1 MSPEFEVTILG
12 NTSSIPMHGRNHTA
26 QVVRFGQEFLLL
38 DCGEG
43 TQLQLRKYKAKPSK
57 ISCIF
62 ISHLHGDHYLGLIGL
77 LSSYHLSK
85 RTEPLQLFGPRGLDE
100 ILTTHFRWSNTR
112 LSYSLKFTETS
123 TSGKVLLLEHLNFRV
138 SSFPL
143 NHRIPT
149 TGFLIEEKEGPRS
162 LIKEKLQESQ
172 LPLAAIQ
179 TLREGKDFVDEKGRC
194 YTAIDFCHPHPPLRS
209 YAFCSDTA
217 FSPELS
223 SYFAGVDL
231 LYHEATFLE
240 ADQVRAA
247 ETHHCTAK
255 QAAQIA
261 LLSNAKKLLL
271 GHFSTRYPD
280 LCDLLK
286 EAQTIFPNSYL
297 SAEGITYPIPI
308 SHE

>member
-1 MSPEFEVTILG
+1 
-12 NTSSIPMHGRNHTA
+12 MHGRNHTA

-43 TQLQLRKYKAKPSK
+43 TQLQLRKYKAKASK
-57 ISCIF
+57 ISNIF

-77 LSSYHLSK
+77 LSR
-85 RTEPLQLFGPRGLDE
+85 RTEPLQIFGPRGLDE

-112 LSYSLKFTETS
+112 LSYSLHFTETS
-123 TSGKVLLLEHLNFRV
+123 TFGKVLLLEYPLFRV

-143 NHRIPT
+143 HHRIPT

-162 LIKEKLQESQ
+162 LIKEKLQESS

-179 TLREGKDFVDEKGRC
+179 SLREGKDYRASDGNSYRV
-194 YTAIDFCHPHPPLRS
+194 IDYCHPHPSLRS

-217 FSPELS
+217 FNPELS
-223 SYFAGVDL
+223 AYITGVDL
-231 LYHEATFLE
+231 MYHEATFME
-240 ADQVRAA
+240 ADQQRAT
-247 ETHHCTAK
+247 ETYHSTAK

-261 LLSNAKKLLL
+261 ALSGAKKLLL

-280 LCDLLK
+280 LSDLLA
-286 EAQTIFPNSYL
+286 EAQTIFPNSCL
-297 SAEGITYPIPI
+297 SEEGITYPIPTA
-308 SHE
+308 HA

>member
-1 MSPEFEVTILG
+1 
-12 NTSSIPMHGRNHTA
+12 MHGRNHTA
-26 QVVRFGQEFLLL
+26 QVIRFGQEFLLL

-43 TQLQLRKYKAKPSK
+43 TQHQLRKYKVKSSK
-57 ISCIF
+57 ISSIF

-112 LSYSLKFTETS
+112 LSYPLHFTVTS
-123 TSGKVLLLEHLNFRV
+123 TTGKVLLLEHPLFRV

-143 NHRIPT
+143 QHRIPT

-162 LIKEKLQESQ
+162 LIKEKLQESS

-179 TLREGKDFVDEKGRC
+179 SLREGKDYLDSEGSSFKV
-194 YTAIDFCHPHPPLRS
+194 IDYCHPHPPLRS

-223 SYFAGVDL
+223 SFLAGVDL
-231 LYHEATFLE
+231 LYHEATFME
-240 ADQVRAA
+240 ADQQRAA
-247 ETHHCTAK
+247 DTYHCTSK

-261 LLSNAKKLLL
+261 KLSGAKKLLL

-280 LCDLLK
+280 LSNLLA
-286 EAQTIFPNSYL
+286 EAQTIFPNSCL
-297 SAEGITYPIPI
+297 SEEGITYPIPTA
-308 SHE
+308 HA